1 MNFLK
6 RNHKLCVL
14 VIAVMLCGSFL
25 ALIWSGFFGVP
36 VSSDYHIPNPHY
48 QLSFYQNGNLVS
60 RSLDSEKLDEVSAVV
75 RSVRN
80 PKLTFSAKREPEAD
94 IYIQWG
100 NLHFYPTC
108 YSNSKWNYTCE
119 NYSEVYG
126 KLKAIAEALPEAPFI

>member
-60 RSLDSEKLDEVSAVV
+60 RSLDSEKLA
-75 RSVRN
+75 
-80 PKLTFSAKREPEAD
+80 FSAKREPEAD